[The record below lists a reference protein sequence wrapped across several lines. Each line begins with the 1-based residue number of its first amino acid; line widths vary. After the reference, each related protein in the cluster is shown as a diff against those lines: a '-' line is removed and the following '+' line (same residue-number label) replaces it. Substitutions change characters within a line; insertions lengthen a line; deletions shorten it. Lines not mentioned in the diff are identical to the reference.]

1 MTTTGN
7 VRARRVTEP
16 VSTPVLIKLEK
27 VTVMENDPAQNVRA
41 DAASGQVRISGTANN
56 RGIVAS
62 FLKLDVGGKSI
73 NVDLR
78 GGMDPGRTAQAIE
91 AKLPG
96 GYSIHYFENPHRA
109 GADVVFGIVKGGSTG
124 GTSGTGGTGGTGGS
138 TGGTTGTRKKPSVS
152 VMENDPAQSMKA
164 DKNVI
169 TISGTA
175 TNNGFAASFAQVTV
189 DKKKINIPL
198 SRGMDPQDTA
208 NALQNAL
215 PDGYKATIKVL
226 RAPGAPVD
234 DH

>member
-1 MTTTGN
+1 M
-7 VRARRVTEP
+7 
-16 VSTPVLIKLEK
+16 
-27 VTVMENDPAQNVRA
+27 
-41 DAASGQVRISGTANN
+41 RISGTANN
-56 RGIVAS
+56 RGVVAS
-62 FLKLDVGGKSI
+62 FLKLDVGGKGI

-91 AKLPG
+91 ARLPR
-96 GYSIHYFENPHRA
+96 GYSIHSFENPHRA

-124 GTSGTGGTGGTGGS
+124 GT
-138 TGGTTGTRKKPSVS
+138 TGTRKKPTVS

-208 NALQNAL
+208 KALQNAL
-215 PDGYKATIKVL
+215 PDGSKATIKVL